1 MNEEY
6 LPVRLSHLISYYSVG
21 SIIRGPEYLLSVMD
35 IREWTDRNGSPGG
48 EIIRYVDRVRSALG
62 IEQEL
67 REPPLAQELD
77 NNRIDGIC
85 VPAVRFPRWMRC
97 PKCGLLHYAPWKNLT
112 ADEKPHCTETDSNI
126 CRNSPELEQVSWV
139 LVHSD
144 GHLADVPWH
153 RLAHNYA
160 KTSEQ
165 RQCRADRQKAYLR
178 IREVGT
184 DLELSCSRANCRMK
198 HRFQKGAKIPF
209 GRQTWRQPWI
219 FAPPDK
225 EENGVAEVMEINDA
239 RVYSPRTCSALVI
252 PPESRISQ
260 SAVVGRLYC
269 SAKYRQIK
277 NARTPLAR
285 RGAINT
291 AAREFRCTTNEI
303 EEALNE
309 IEKGYPNYGKN
320 FTQGILL
327 EDEYLALT
335 CEIPD
340 LKDDEDF
347 VTRHHTSAWRSLAGK
362 FPQGTKLNKIAS
374 SIEII
379 AAVNRLKEIM
389 VFTGFQRKTGPEE
402 EALLVP
408 PDITGESDW
417 LPAIKLYGEGIFFN
431 FKENIL
437 GRWEKHPAVKELSE
451 KLRQRYAATDLK
463 FDPDI
468 IPSARFLFLHT
479 LAHLLIRQL
488 ETKCGY
494 PAASLKERIYCST
507 GKTAMSGIL
516 IYIAVS
522 DIAGSL
528 GGLAELAEPRRFL
541 QLLASV
547 FNHAEWCSLDP
558 VCSEHE
564 GQGPHLLNRAACH
577 ACALIPEPSCA
588 YGNILLDRTFI
599 KGDELSGI
607 PPFLDAVI

>member
-1 MNEEY
+1 MNDEY
-6 LPVRLSHLISYYSVG
+6 LPIRLSHLISHYSVG

-35 IREWTDRNGSPGG
+35 IREWADRGGNPGG

-77 NNRIDGIC
+77 NGRIDGIC
-85 VPAVRFPRWMRC
+85 IPAVRFPRWMRC
-97 PKCGLLHYAPWKNLT
+97 PKCGLLHYTPWKDLT
-112 ADEKPHCTETDSNI
+112 NNEKPHCTETNSNI
-126 CRNSPELEQVSWV
+126 CRDSPELEQVPWV
-139 LVHSD
+139 LVHPD

-153 RLAHNYA
+153 RLTHNYT
-160 KTSEQ
+160 KTNEQ
-165 RQCRADRQKAYLR
+165 QQCRADWQKAYLR

-184 DLELSCSRANCRMK
+184 DLELSCGRAKCGAR
-198 HRFQKGAKIPF
+198 HIFQKGAKIPF

-219 FAPPDK
+219 SAPPD
-225 EENGVAEVMEINDA
+225 EGGNGIAEVMEINDA
-239 RVYSPRTCSALVI
+239 RVYSPRTYSALII
-252 PPESRISQ
+252 PPESRIRQ
-260 SAVVGRLYC
+260 DAVVGRLYC
-269 SAKYRQIK
+269 SAKYRRIK

-285 RGAINT
+285 KGAINM
-291 AAREFRCTTNEI
+291 AAGKFRCTVDQI
-303 EEALNE
+303 REALNE

-327 EDEYLALT
+327 EDEYLALI
-335 CEIPD
+335 CKIPD

-347 VTRHHTSAWRSLAGK
+347 VTRHHTAAWESLSEKLPQTIRLDKIVRSV
-362 FPQGTKLNKIAS
+362 
-374 SIEII
+374 EIV
-379 AAVNRLKEIM
+379 AAVSRLKEIM
-389 VFTGFQRKTGPEE
+389 VFIGFQRKAGSEE
-402 EALLVP
+402 NDVLVP

-431 FKENIL
+431 FKEGIISH
-437 GRWEKHPAVKELSE
+437 WEKHPAIKELSE
-451 KLRQRYAATDLK
+451 KFQQRYAATDLK

-488 ETKCGY
+488 ETKSGY
-494 PAASLKERIYCST
+494 PAASLKERIYCSS
-507 GKTAMSGIL
+507 KKKAMSGIL
-516 IYIAVS
+516 IYTAVP

-541 QLLASV
+541 RLLVSV
-547 FNHAEWCSLDP
+547 FDHAEWCSLDP

-599 KGDELSGI
+599 RGDEQSGI
-607 PPFLDAVI
+607 PPFLDTVI